1 MAILLLRIPRGV
13 INPNLIDPSKQ
24 ALFMPDRGGMT
35 QRHTDNNDFDFE
47 CIYQFKPEDQGKT
60 FTYSFQAL
68 NSQPTGN
75 QCSVLIYDYT
85 DYCNAMTKD
94 NRPGPTFMADGS
106 RQVYTFTLPVI
117 PNHHLSILVYNGV
130 AGNRGT
136 EVNDFAAKQM
146 TSYYNNKLEQSDHAT
161 PYADSLPYGYDLPNP
176 NLFSNS
182 YLDWSNWETN
192 QWIDDSGWRTPSG
205 HFAHHLSLSADSTT
219 LWQAFA
225 QKIHLFPGK
234 KYTYSF
240 WLWQTS
246 GSKPISILYSF
257 ADRPQHGITYFNHVD
272 KYEQWVKVVNTF
284 TVDQEDNYRIRVEN
298 SANPTSVYIG
308 DIKLEQGDKAT
319 TYIG

>member
-1 MAILLLRIPRGV
+1 
-13 INPNLIDPSKQ
+13 
-24 ALFMPDRGGMT
+24 MPDRGGMT

-75 QCSVLIYDYT
+75 QCSLLVYDIT
-85 DYCNAMTKD
+85 DYVDAMPSK
-94 NRPGPTFMADGS
+94 RGAITFMADGS
-106 RQVYTFTLPVI
+106 RQVFTFTLPKI
-117 PNHHLSILVYNGV
+117 PGHDLQLLVYNGV

-182 YLDWSNWETN
+182 YLDWDNWDN
-192 QWIDDSGWRTPSG
+192 HNVWIKDTGWKTPSD
-205 HFAHHLSLSADSTT
+205 HWAHHLSLPANSV
-219 LWQAFA
+219 LWIALTQS
-225 QKIHLFPGK
+225 IHLFPGT
-234 KYTYSF
+234 YTYSF
-240 WLWQTS
+240 WLWQS
-246 GSKPISILYSF
+246 KGSKPLNILWSRSNDSPHPIQF
-257 ADRPQHGITYFNHVD
+257 FNHVD
-272 KYEQWVKVVNTF
+272 KYEQWVKVTETIKVTK
-284 TVDQEDNYRIRVEN
+284 EDNYKVRVEN
-298 SANPTSVYIG
+298 GTNPINVYIG